1 VFIMRQ
7 LGHLLETMASTP
19 DGAGNLL
26 DSSVVLASSD
36 TADARG
42 HTLADY
48 PVLVAGRAGGRLR
61 YPGVHY
67 RSDTAEN
74 TSMVLLSVL
83 RAAGLPLPEFG
94 RKGGRVDSSLTAIE
108 A

>member
-1 VFIMRQ
+1 
-7 LGHLLETMASTP
+7 MASTP

-48 PVLVAGRAGGRLR
+48 PVLVAGRGGGRLR

-83 RAAGLPLPEFG
+83 RAAGLALPEFG